1 MMSFRIPLTS
11 RPMRPNM
18 NCFRMYVSHTD
29 VINGSE
35 SSLLW
40 LSSRINCGS
49 CWYSE
54 RRVTVSPDLPPKQKP
69 KNSILTTLLLLLLPH
84 LLTTH
89 PLLHISKQYY
99 ISRTNSSPSSFPPI

>member
-54 RRVTVSPDLPPKQKP
+54 RRVGVSPHPPPQQKNKKTNPTTLPP
-69 KNSILTTLLLLLLPH
+69 LLLP
-84 LLTTH
+84 
-89 PLLHISKQYY
+89 PPFSKQTPPPQSKQKY
-99 ISRTNSSPSSFPPI
+99 NSQT